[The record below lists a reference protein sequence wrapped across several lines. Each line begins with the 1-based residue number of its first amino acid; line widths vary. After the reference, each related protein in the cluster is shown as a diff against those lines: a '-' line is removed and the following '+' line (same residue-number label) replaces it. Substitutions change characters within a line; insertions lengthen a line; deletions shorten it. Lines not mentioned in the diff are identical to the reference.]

1 MLVIYRKA
9 RNILNQSNF
18 LSAIPVTFEKN
29 YKSSETSFY
38 SQFLLLFHYSLS
50 LIGMHTRYFSSFLSI
65 RSKIIRFI

>member
-50 LIGMHTRYFSSFLSI
+50 LIGMRYFFSFLSI